1 LVVRALV
8 WIGRGNGRR
17 CFVDHARHPSN
28 ERKWRSK
35 FSLAAPPGRKQ
46 ADEDGGPH
54 LFLHI
59 PRPDDGIT
67 VISGCLFKIDHVGS
81 EMAWP
86 DLPFQ
91 NLGPWPQPN
100 PRSVSSV
107 ASDCWS
113 GETIS
118 GIRASHAVEVEG
130 HDPVPSMEKTRFI
143 LLPAWSDC
151 HGTVPL
157 KVLVSLALK
166 FSVTLSSALLSLVV
180 SVACSLP
187 DCCFPEA
194 HLTICPRIS
203 SGTCPY
209 SRRRNTV

>member
-1 LVVRALV
+1 VCWSGSSEETADRFVGRA
-8 WIGRGNGRR
+8 RYS
-17 CFVDHARHPSN
+17 D

-35 FSLAAPPGRKQ
+35 LPLAAPPGRRQ
-46 ADEDGGPH
+46 ADDDGGPH

-59 PRPDDGIT
+59 PRPDDGMT
-67 VISGCLFKIDHVGS
+67 VTYPASVQNCSLRLRTG
-81 EMAWP
+81 MARSA
-86 DLPFQ
+86 FQ
-91 NLGPWPQPN
+91 NLGPWLRLI
-100 PRSVSSV
+100 PRSVSSL
-107 ASDCWS
+107 APDYWS

-118 GIRASHAVEVEG
+118 RIRASHVVEVEG
-130 HDPVPSMEKTRFI
+130 HDSVLQLRKRYFI
-143 LLPAWSDC
+143 LFPAWSLC

-194 HLTICPRIS
+194 NLTICPRIS